1 MGCSSS
7 DGQNTNKNNN
17 NQMPLKINSNEIMTI
32 IFNFEGKTKI
42 SIITLPFFRLGNLF
56 LQSLLKNQNTDMYDK
71 INKYKFFY
79 KARNISNYFYQ
90 NEEAKVLNVK
100 TQSIEITV
108 TESSF

>member
-17 NQMPLKINSNEIMTI
+17 NQMSLKINSNEIMTI

-56 LQSLLKNQNTDMYDK
+56 LQSLLKNQNTNMYDK
-71 INKYKFFY
+71 INKYKFFI
-79 KARNISNYFYQ
+79 KQEIYQ
-90 NEEAKVLNVK
+90 PIFIKMKKLR
-100 TQSIEITV
+100 S
-108 TESSF
+108 

>member
-7 DGQNTNKNNN
+7 DGQNNNKNANTL
-17 NQMPLKINSNEIMTI
+17 PLKINPNEIFTI
-32 IFNFEGKTKI
+32 IFNFEGKARI

-56 LQSLLKNQNTDMYDK
+56 LQSLLKNQNTEMYDK